1 MYQPTHFVEARP
13 EVLQAFVRAQP
24 LGTLITRDRT
34 GALQADLLPFLLERG
49 PTPHGTLRG
58 HVARAN
64 PLWRDSDLDADV
76 LVVFRGEQGYVS
88 PAWYASKALH
98 GKVVPTWNYA
108 VVQARGRLRVVDDAA
123 WLRGLVG
130 RLTDHFEA
138 ARVAARPTPAA
149 WGIDDAPP
157 DYVEAMLRA
166 IVGIEIDLD
175 ALAGKFKLSQN
186 RDEADRDGAIG
197 GLRSL
202 DDAGAQALADAMQRA
217 RG

>member
-1 MYQPTHFVEARP
+1 MYQPSSFAETRP
-13 EVLQAFVRAQP
+13 EALHAFVREQP
-24 LGTLITRDRT
+24 LGTLVTLDRA
-34 GALQADLLPFLLERG
+34 GALQADLVPFLLERG

-64 PLWRDSDLDADV
+64 PLWRDSAPGAEA
-76 LVVFRGEQGYVS
+76 LVVFQGVEGYVS
-88 PAWYASKALH
+88 PAWYASKAVH

-108 VVQARGRLRVVDDAA
+108 LVQARGPLRVVDDAD
-123 WLRGLVG
+123 WLRALVG

-138 ARVAARPTPAA
+138 RRVAAAPAPAA
-149 WGIDDAPP
+149 WGVDDAPA

-166 IVGIEIDLD
+166 IVGIEIDL
-175 ALAGKFKLSQN
+175 ASLVGKFKLSQN

-197 GLRSL
+197 GLRAL
-202 DDAGAQALADAMQRA
+202 GDPAAQALADAMQRA